1 MSDSVDLIVKKFCS
15 EGTLP
20 EIIVKGP
27 HEITVIDDKSLGQYK
42 MLKDVMDKCDEYLK
56 QMKGQFLK
64 LVTLDSKKLALQRG
78 GYTVSFTKSSRA
90 QFDYDRYLEDICGP
104 DTVREIKEIKEGV
117 KKLKIESPYC
127 KLSESVSV
135 EVERVQVDDRPE
147 V

>member
-64 LVTLDSKKLALQRG
+64 LVTLDSKKLALQ
-78 GYTVSFTKSSRA
+78 
-90 QFDYDRYLEDICGP
+90 
-104 DTVREIKEIKEGV
+104 
-117 KKLKIESPYC
+117 
-127 KLSESVSV
+127 
-135 EVERVQVDDRPE
+135 
-147 V
+147 